1 MTHWRSDAIVDGMR
15 QRVFTAAPGTR
26 DVPSVLWTPAAV
38 DRPLPLVLIGHGGAG
53 HKLDDSRLDLARRYV
68 LDGGVAAAAID
79 GPWHGERVG
88 ARPEGW
94 GDLETDA
101 MLLDWR
107 ATLEELVALP
117 EVDASRVGYGGV
129 SMGTIFGLP
138 FVANEPRIR
147 AAVLGLAGATPR
159 LLREAARL
167 ECPVLFLMQWD
178 DELFDRPSV
187 FALFEALGSEDRR
200 LLAFP
205 GGHAEAPGAAREE
218 STRFL
223 LEGLTREAASG

>member
-1 MTHWRSDAIVDGMR
+1 MTEWRSDTTIEGLR
-15 QRVFTAAPGTR
+15 QRVFTAAPGVR
-26 DVPSVLWTPAAV
+26 DVPAVLWTPAAS
-38 DRPLPLVLIGHGGAG
+38 DGPLPLVLIGHGGAG

-68 LDGGVAAAAID
+68 EAGIGAAAID
-79 GPWHGERVG
+79 GPWHGERAG

-94 GDLETDA
+94 GDAEADA
-101 MLLDWR
+101 MLLDWL
-107 ATLEELVALP
+107 AALDELVALP
-117 EVDASRVGYGGV
+117 EVDAGRIGYGGV

-159 LLREAARL
+159 LVSEAAHL
-167 ECPVLFLMQWD
+167 DCPVLFLAQWD

-187 FALFEALGSEDRR
+187 FALFEAIASSDKR

-205 GGHAEAPGAAREE
+205 GGHAEAPEAAREA

-223 LEGLTREAASG
+223 IETLMG

>member
-1 MTHWRSDAIVDGMR
+1 MTEWRSDTTLDGMR
-15 QRVFTAAPGTR
+15 QRVFTASAGTR
-26 DVPSVLWTPAAV
+26 DVPGVLWTPEGV
-38 DRPLPLVLIGHGGAG
+38 DGPLPLVLIGHGGAG
-53 HKLDDSRLDLARRYV
+53 HKLDDSRLDLAGRYV
-68 LDGGVAAAAID
+68 EAGVAAAAID
-79 GPWHGERVG
+79 GPWHGERAG

-94 GDLETDA
+94 GDAETDA

-107 ATLEELVALP
+107 VTLDELVAQP
-117 EVDASRVGYGGV
+117 EVDAGRIGYGGV

-138 FVANEPRIR
+138 FVASEPRIR

-159 LLREAARL
+159 LVREAGRL
-167 ECPVLFLMQWD
+167 GCPVLFLMQWD

-187 FALFEALGSEDRR
+187 LALFEAIASSDRR

-205 GGHAEAPGAAREE
+205 GGHAEAPEAAREA

-223 LEGLTREAASG
+223 IEALSP